1 MYLVYETLWLHL
13 GYSPFRRRLIISAT
27 SVCVNCRLDI
37 GFICEPFKP
46 FWNSAGKSLL
56 GRWHRFKAFAIFA
69 IKSFTIATAS
79 GCRIKSSRI
88 RIQWSLFL
96 TKLSGSMLLQPSL
109 TTVSYCMY
117 YLIHCVRKDK
127 MPPMLAWGVRHRD
140 LMTQGPPEWDVCNY
154 VWYVWMDF
162 RYDEV
167 IQSALPLFWHG
178 ALAICRPAYS
188 QQKSFVL
195 LCMWHD
201 SEGVEL
207 VSGLNSTL
215 LHATEVYRPASI
227 IASEYFRL
235 QSRAVVVRVDN

>member
-140 LMTQGPPEWDVCNY
+140 LMSQGPPEWMY
-154 VWYVWMDF
+154 VIMCGMCGWTSGMTRW
-162 RYDEV
+162 
-167 IQSALPLFWHG
+167 SNPL
-178 ALAICRPAYS
+178 CRFS
-188 QQKSFVL
+188 DTVLWLCVDRHTRNKNLSSF
-195 LCMWHD
+195 
-201 SEGVEL
+201 
-207 VSGLNSTL
+207 
-215 LHATEVYRPASI
+215 
-227 IASEYFRL
+227 
-235 QSRAVVVRVDN
+235 